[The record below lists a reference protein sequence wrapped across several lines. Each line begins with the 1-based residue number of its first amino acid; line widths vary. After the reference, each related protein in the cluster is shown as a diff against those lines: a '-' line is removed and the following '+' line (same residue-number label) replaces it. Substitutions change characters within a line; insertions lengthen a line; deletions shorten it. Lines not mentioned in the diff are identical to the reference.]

1 MLLKID
7 TVKMGKRIRVEYGE
21 MQELADS
28 IMEHGLL
35 HPIVVDSQ
43 YNLIAGGR
51 RLLACSR
58 IGMKEIEVK
67 VLGDLTAHELRVL
80 ELEENIKRKDLTE
93 LEKSKTLFEL
103 ANLKRKELEEKER
116 QEIERL
122 EREDQERHAQEKDK
136 PDNNETDKDD
146 PPPEIPTEVF
156 VGVRQKGGRPEKG
169 VTVEKIAQELNI
181 PRTTL
186 IYAQKHVEAVTQ
198 FPELETLPKYAAIE
212 QAKQNNDPRVLD
224 LAQQRKR
231 REEEAPQPEEPGT
244 PGYNEYIDFCAK
256 VAKNFNKVIYSAA
269 MLETNDQ
276 HLNALKELI
285 DRPDM
290 IQEYIAMISEAV
302 PRLLKVQKFLREMK
316 V

>member
-1 MLLKID
+1 MLLNID
-7 TVKMGKRIRVEYGE
+7 KVKMGKRIRMEYGE

-28 IMEHGLL
+28 IQEYGLL
-35 HPIVVDSQ
+35 HPIVIDSQ

-67 VLGDLTAHELRVL
+67 VLGDLTDHELRVL

-93 LEKSKTLFEL
+93 LEKSKTIFEL
-103 ANLKRKELEEKER
+103 SVLKRKELEEKAL

-122 EREDQERHAQEKDK
+122 EKEDQERKDREKDK
-136 PDNNETDKDD
+136 HEQENESG
-146 PPPEIPTEVF
+146 VF
-156 VGVRQKGGRPEKG
+156 DGIRQKGGRPQKAASM
-169 VTVEKIAQELNI
+169 EKIAQELNL
-181 PRTTL
+181 PRMTL
-186 IYAQKHVEAVTQ
+186 IDAQKHVEAVTKY
-198 FPELETLPKYAAIE
+198 PELENVPKYTAIE

-224 LAQQRKR
+224 LALQRKK
-231 REEEAPQPEEPGT
+231 REEGTPQAKEPGN
-244 PGYNEYIDFCAK
+244 PDYNEYIDFCAK

-269 MLETNDQ
+269 MLETDDQ
-276 HLNALKELI
+276 HLNALRELI

-302 PRLLKVQKFLREMK
+302 PRLLRVQKFLREMK